1 MHVKGVQWAGIGCTK
16 AAALGQRW
24 SVTFPVK
31 ESSWWK
37 KDMVEL
43 GAAWTTSVLIYWNV
57 MDFDPRLQNNWTN
70 TRALLKTPH
79 QKHFQKLCA
88 LFCQI
93 NLQNKKPSFPVSY
106 SYQLHH
112 RIMVVITHH
121 CIAHIYFYPPQK
133 RSFVCYLLPT
143 VILTVLFWESILI
156 FSHNIHCRKYQCNQ
170 NCKAAYQ
177 CKDHNASLLRLKEIK
192 IKKVL
197 MGWSH
202 SSQWPET
209 TNFK

>member
-1 MHVKGVQWAGIGCTK
+1 
-16 AAALGQRW
+16 
-24 SVTFPVK
+24 
-31 ESSWWK
+31 
-37 KDMVEL
+37 MVEL
-43 GAAWTTSVLIYWNV
+43 GAAWATSVLVYWNV
-57 MDFDPRLQNNWTN
+57 MDFDPRLQKIELAQGPCSKHSTKKN
-70 TRALLKTPH
+70 
-79 QKHFQKLCA
+79 QKVCA
-88 LFCQI
+88 LFCQR

-112 RIMVVITHH
+112 RIMVVIMHH
-121 CIAHIYFYPPQK
+121 CIAHIYSYPPQK

-177 CKDHNASLLRLKEIK
+177 CKDHNASLLGLKEIK

-197 MGWSH
+197 MGWAH

-209 TNFK
+209 LQILNKI

>member
-1 MHVKGVQWAGIGCTK
+1 MHVKGVQWAGIGYTK
-16 AAALGQRW
+16 GAALGQRW

-31 ESSWWK
+31 ERYGGTGNSMSHFSPHLLK
-37 KDMVEL
+37 RN
-43 GAAWTTSVLIYWNV
+43 G
-57 MDFDPRLQNNWTN
+57 LQPTLTKNWTS
-70 TRALLKTPH
+70 TRALLKTQH
-79 QKHFQKLCA
+79 QKEFQKVCA

-93 NLQNKKPSFPVSY
+93 KLQNKKPSFPVSY

-112 RIMVVITHH
+112 RIMVVIMHH
-121 CIAHIYFYPPQK
+121 CIAHIYSYPLQK

-177 CKDHNASLLRLKEIK
+177 CKDHNASLLGLKEIK

-197 MGWSH
+197 MGWAH

-209 TNFK
+209 LQILNKI